1 MNMLRA
7 RLDKLQT
14 SSASYAVE
22 LPISFA
28 TGRGW
33 TRGWTRLVS
42 QEEVWFVTGAL
53 LQPGERIS
61 GQLRFREID
70 RLDTVVRY
78 GAEVLL
84 VRPAAPGSRQREV
97 RARFCQLLF
106 EAGAEPDRP
115 EDQPS

>member
-1 MNMLRA
+1 MNTLRA
-7 RLDKLQT
+7 CPVKPQP

-28 TGRGW
+28 TGS
-33 TRGWTRLVS
+33 GWTRLIS
-42 QEEVWFVTGAL
+42 REEVWFVTRAL

-84 VRPAAPGSRQREV
+84 VRPAAPGGRQREV
-97 RARFCQLLF
+97 HARFCQLRF
-106 EAGAEPDRP
+106 EARPGPDRP

>member
-1 MNMLRA
+1 MNAFRA

-28 TGRGW
+28 TGSGR
-33 TRGWTRLVS
+33 TRMVS
-42 QEEVWFVTGAL
+42 REEVWFVTGTPL
-53 LQPGERIS
+53 RPGEWIT

-84 VRPAAPGSRQREV
+84 VRPVAPGSRQREV
-97 RARFCQLLF
+97 RARFCQLRF
-106 EAGAEPDRP
+106 EAGTGPDRP